1 MVGGGDMRKNAINDI
16 IIGIREILVYQPPC
30 QPAPF
35 ILPETQQEK
44 EKIDGDFPPM
54 PLAERRRELE
64 FMLNY
69 AKSVASFM
77 EKVIKDLRS
86 KQNTEVLKKNKLELE
101 KMATEWAEIKKNTIE
116 DHSIDGM
123 YNNAVISTDIDENQ
137 HILESLYQL
146 PLNKD
151 IVIRNITIATQP
163 KIKVILVFMD
173 GLIDKKIINMTVLE
187 PLMFMENFQE
197 KMHGEDLIGAVME
210 QCLPSGQASRIGGFK
225 EAQQAINAGDAVLFF
240 DGSSE
245 AVTVETKG
253 YEHRS
258 IDRPATEQSVRG
270 SQNAFTE
277 VLRVNTALIR
287 TMLHASDLITEMIPI
302 GARGHSNCAVMY
314 IKSIVNEALLE
325 EVKRRIK
332 NISTDIITD
341 SGVLEHFIEDSPRSP
356 FPQTLSTERP
366 DRVAIHLAEG
376 RVAILIDG
384 SPFGHV
390 LPISLFTLM
399 HSSDD
404 FSLNIYYTNMLRVV
418 RWLSAFLSLLLP
430 SLYLAISTFHQ
441 EALPTELLLSIAAA
455 RAQVPF
461 PTILEIL
468 FMEFSFELIRE
479 GGLRI
484 PGILGST
491 IGIVGALILGQTAV
505 TAKIVSPIM
514 VIVIALTGLASY
526 SIPDYR
532 LASAFRVLRFIF
544 VLMAMSM
551 GLVGVACG
559 LLLLIALLSSLKSF
573 GVPYLAPLAPRTV
586 TGGDTIL
593 RSPAYS
599 QRRRPDELN
608 TKDQIRQ
615 KASSRSWI
623 KKPSKGGENS

>member
-1 MVGGGDMRKNAINDI
+1 MSKNTINTFMT
-16 IIGIREILVYQPPC
+16 GIKEILVYQPPC

-35 ILPETQQEK
+35 TLAETQQEK
-44 EKIDGDFPPM
+44 EKVDGDFPPL
-54 PLAERRRELE
+54 PLTERKRELE

-69 AKSVASFM
+69 AKSAAIFM
-77 EKVIKDLRS
+77 EKLIKDLRS
-86 KQNTEVLKKNKLELE
+86 KQNLEVLKKNKLEFE
-101 KMATEWAEIKKNTIE
+101 KLTTEWAEIKKSTIE

-123 YNNAVISTDIDENQ
+123 YNNVVISADIDENQ

-151 IVIRNITIATQP
+151 VVIRNITIATQP

-173 GLIDKKIINMTVLE
+173 GLIDKKIINMTILE
-187 PLMFMENFQE
+187 PLMFMKNLQE
-197 KMHGEDLIGAVME
+197 KLQGEDLIGAVME
-210 QCLPSGQASRIGGFK
+210 QCLPSGQASRVGGFK
-225 EAQQAINAGDAVLFF
+225 EVQQAINTGDAVLFF

-314 IKSIVNEALLE
+314 VKSIVNEELVE

-366 DRVAIHLAEG
+366 DRVAIHLTEG
-376 RVAILIDG
+376 RIAIFIDG
-384 SPFGHV
+384 SPFGHI

-404 FSLNIYYTNMLRVV
+404 FSLNLYYTNMLRIV
-418 RWLSAFLSLLLP
+418 RWMSALLSLLLP

-532 LASAFRVLRFIF
+532 LASAFRLSRFIF
-544 VLMAMSM
+544 VLLAMSM

-559 LLLLIALLSSLKSF
+559 LLLFIAMLCSLKSF
-573 GVPYLAPLAPRTV
+573 GVPYLAPLAPKTV
-586 TGGDTIL
+586 SGGDVIL
-593 RSPAYS
+593 RSPAYV

-608 TKDQIRQ
+608 TKDEIRQ
-615 KASSRSWI
+615 KASSRLWI
-623 KKPSKGGENS
+623 NKPPKGGE